1 MNFPDTLF
9 SPPLLWGA
17 TGLMLLLLSWAAWR
31 VPWRTLP
38 HGAVSAWS
46 AACVL
51 LAAMWLVK
59 AGLQPGLSFHLLG
72 AAIFTLLMGPALALL
87 ALALVLLLQ
96 VAAGQLDWL
105 ALGLNFCVTL
115 LPAVSVTTLALRL
128 AQRYLPAHLFVY
140 VFVNAFLAGGLSL
153 VVAAASGMVL
163 LWLLGVYDW
172 SYLLDN
178 ALPFYFLL
186 SWSEAFTSG
195 LVLSIMVVYRPQW
208 VRSFDDA
215 RYLAR

>member
-1 MNFPDTLF
+1 M
-9 SPPLLWGA
+9 WA
-17 TGLMLLLLSWAAWR
+17 AIGLTLLLLSLAAWR

-96 VAAGQLDWL
+96 AAAGQLGWL

-115 LPAVSVTTLALRL
+115 LPAVAVTALALRL

-153 VVAAASGMVL
+153 IVAAASGMAL
-163 LWLLGVYDW
+163 LWLQGCTTGPTCW
-172 SYLLDN
+172 TTRCRSISCCRGRRR
-178 ALPFYFLL
+178 LPAGWCCR
-186 SWSEAFTSG
+186 SWWCTGRSG
-195 LVLSIMVVYRPQW
+195 CAVSMTRAIWRA
-208 VRSFDDA
+208 D
-215 RYLAR
+215 

>member
-1 MNFPDTLF
+1 MHLVAGRGQGNDVELAQRARAVGIAVE
-9 SPPLLWGA
+9 PLSQWYLEA
-17 TGLMLLLLSWAAWR
+17 QSRQGLGMGFTNVA
-31 VPWRTLP
+31 
-38 HGAVSAWS
+38 SAEQAS
-46 AACVL
+46 
-51 LAAMWLVK
+51 
-59 AGLQPGLSFHLLG
+59 
-72 AAIFTLLMGPALALL
+72 
-87 ALALVLLLQ
+87 
-96 VAAGQLDWL
+96 
-105 ALGLNFCVTL
+105 
-115 LPAVSVTTLALRL
+115 TLALRL

-153 VVAAASGMVL
+153 IVAAASGMAL

-172 SYLLDN
+172 PYLLDN

-208 VRSFDDA
+208 VRSFDDS